1 MSVVHWVTAFLLID
15 IVGVL
20 LAGLVGTG
28 IFAVLAL
35 WVVIS
40 DAVRGAARWLRNRFG
55 R

>member
-15 IVGVL
+15 TAGVL
-20 LAGLVGTG
+20 LAGLVGMG

-40 DAVRGAARWLRNRFG
+40 DAVRGAARWIGNRFG